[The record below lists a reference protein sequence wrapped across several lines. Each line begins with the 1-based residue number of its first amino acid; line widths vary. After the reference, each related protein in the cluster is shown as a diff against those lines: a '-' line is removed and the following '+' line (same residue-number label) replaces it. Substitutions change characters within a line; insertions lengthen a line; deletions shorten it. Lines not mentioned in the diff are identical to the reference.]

1 MELSACLGEVTTSAA
16 PEVSRLTAEMIAGS
30 DKLTKALI
38 LIPFADKRRGRGP
51 NREELSFMGAVS
63 MCQSFS
69 NRPQIVF
76 ALVLYSPKMSI

>member
-38 LIPFADKRRGRGP
+38 LIPFADKRRG
-51 NREELSFMGAVS
+51 
-63 MCQSFS
+63 
-69 NRPQIVF
+69 
-76 ALVLYSPKMSI
+76 